1 NIATAPLGGPMGALM
16 LAGAAMYYFYQKTEQ
31 AKQEAHD
38 FADNVDQ
45 LTDKLK
51 ELSYQEIARDVQDA
65 SDKQK
70 ILNGEMEEEEKQLA
84 RLEARLRIQQDAL
97 GNNPELIERN
107 TINILREK
115 ITLEGN
121 LAENKKR
128 SELITRY
135 LTDAQ
140 NEYDK
145 KLKEAIDLSV
155 KSASAIDI
163 EKSALGRLTQ
173 QIREATGA

>member
-1 NIATAPLGGPMGALM
+1 
-16 LAGAAMYYFYQKTEQ
+16 
-31 AKQEAHD
+31 
-38 FADNVDQ
+38 
-45 LTDKLK
+45 
-51 ELSYQEIARDVQDA
+51 
-65 SDKQK
+65 
-70 ILNGEMEEEEKQLA
+70 
-84 RLEARLRIQQDAL
+84 QQDAL

-173 QIREATGA
+173 QIREATGAKGEFNSKQLEVNWSEKG